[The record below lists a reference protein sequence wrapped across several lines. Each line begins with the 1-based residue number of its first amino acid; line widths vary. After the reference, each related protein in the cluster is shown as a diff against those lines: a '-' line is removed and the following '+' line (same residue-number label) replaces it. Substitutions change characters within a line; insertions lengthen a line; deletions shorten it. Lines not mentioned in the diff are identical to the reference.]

1 MEGNSISANIDL
13 VVGFTVLEATPP
25 KVVVLVEYRRGTYVT
40 CSRGGRANS
49 MDDVDGGLGEGLHVL
64 MGFNVGRL
72 VDIKRVVVVV
82 GLVLRVVLLVVVL
95 LVIEEVVVVG

>member
-1 MEGNSISANIDL
+1 ME
-13 VVGFTVLEATPP
+13 V
-25 KVVVLVEYRRGTYVT
+25 
-40 CSRGGRANS
+40 
-49 MDDVDGGLGEGLHVL
+49 VDGGLGEGLHVL

-72 VDIKRVVVVV
+72 VDIV

>member
-1 MEGNSISANIDL
+1 ME
-13 VVGFTVLEATPP
+13 V
-25 KVVVLVEYRRGTYVT
+25 
-40 CSRGGRANS
+40 
-49 MDDVDGGLGEGLHVL
+49 VDGGLGEGLHVL

-95 LVIEEVVVVG
+95 LVVEEVVVVG